1 MSQFIVDLRRELIEY
16 ANPERAAP
24 MEKYMKN
31 RFPFL
36 GIKMEDRRKV
46 FKEFIKEKGLP
57 GKEDFVEIVK
67 DLFDCNFR
75 EFHYCGM
82 ELMKMMKKFWRIE
95 SIKLIEYLIKTNS
108 CWDTV
113 DFIAVHLAG
122 SYFQDFPKEIQ
133 KTIKAWMDSKNMW
146 LQRAAILFQLK
157 YKDKTDTDLL
167 FKLIE
172 ETASSKEFFIRKAAG
187 WALRELSKTNPG
199 LVLEFVLSHNLSGL
213 TKREA
218 SKYLSI

>member
-1 MSQFIVDLRRELIEY
+1 
-16 ANPERAAP
+16 
-24 MEKYMKN
+24 
-31 RFPFL
+31 
-36 GIKMEDRRKV
+36 
-46 FKEFIKEKGLP
+46 
-57 GKEDFVEIVK
+57 
-67 DLFDCNFR
+67 
-75 EFHYCGM
+75 
-82 ELMKMMKKFWRIE
+82 
-95 SIKLIEYLIKTNS
+95 
-108 CWDTV
+108 
-113 DFIAVHLAG
+113 
-122 SYFQDFPKEIQ
+122 
-133 KTIKAWMDSKNMW
+133 MDSKNMW